1 VDVKKI
7 KVGMKMKASPQI
19 LPDGKITIIFEPI

>member
-1 VDVKKI
+1 VDIKKI
-7 KVGMKMKASPQI
+7 KVGMKMKALPFA